1 MVKLGTSTCKMN
13 EHDIKLFLVNTAAMT
28 ISMAQVETALKL
40 ALLLVSIGYTL
51 QRWHFLRKNKGK

>member
-1 MVKLGTSTCKMN
+1 MN

-28 ISMAQVETALKL
+28 ISMSQVETALKL